1 MYNNKENMYWEY
13 KGSIFIFLNDSLH
26 KRLFLLFVIIL
37 IIFFLILKTVI
48 LYGELPQRI
57 IP

>member
-1 MYNNKENMYWEY
+1 MYWEY
-13 KGSIFIFLNDSLH
+13 KGSIFIFLNDSA
-26 KRLFLLFVIIL
+26 RIPIPFVCNNSYY
-37 IIFFLILKTVI
+37 FFILKIVI